1 MNFTGWVGHHWRSI
15 VLVMLAL
22 ALAGGYMTTA
32 LPVGL
37 FPQVSFPRAVVT
49 VDAGDRPA
57 DQMTLLVTVPVEQAI
72 RRVPGIR
79 HLRST
84 SSRGA
89 AQVSV
94 DFDWGADM
102 VASTLQ
108 IDAAIATVLPSL
120 PAGTSYSVRRMDPTT
135 FPIIAYGLTADTNSA
150 VTSPV
155 ALHDLAQYRIV
166 PLLSAIRGVARVDV
180 LGGGQQEIEV
190 AVDPHRLAG
199 DGLAMADVTTA
210 LAAANVLSAVGRI
223 EDHHKLFLVI
233 ADDTLTRLDQIR
245 SVVLRASPNGVLR
258 VGDVAEVTDGTAP
271 AWIKVDEDGKP
282 AVLFQVYQQP
292 DGNSVQI
299 AREVRRKLAD
309 FAPQIPKEARLAN
322 WYDQSELV
330 TQSAGSLRDAIFIG
344 LGLAAIVLLVFLR
357 NWRTTLV
364 AMLVVPATLAATVL
378 VLGLVGSSFN
388 IMTMGGIAAAVGLV
402 IDDVI
407 VMIEH
412 IARRAG
418 RAAEAGGGPD
428 AVLPAGWEFLPPLTG
443 SSLATLIVFLPL
455 GFLTGV
461 TGAFFKAL
469 SLTMASALAISY
481 LLTAFAVPVL
491 ARRIIDF
498 SRWHDGGGRESRL
511 ERGHR
516 WLLDRLFAAPW
527 IIAVAL
533 VPLLALGWIAY
544 GQVGTG
550 FMPVMDEGG
559 FVLDYRSLPGTSL
572 AETDRELSQIEAI
585 LAETPEVA
593 TFSRRTGLGLGGDLN
608 EANQGDFFVRLKP
621 QPRRGSDEI
630 MSELRQQIETRVPG
644 IAVELAQLMED
655 LIGDLTA
662 VPQPIEIQLSAQD
675 QSKLIPAAKQ
685 IAEAIGKLDG
695 VVEVKDGVTLAGDA
709 VVIRV
714 DPVAAGLEGMDPA
727 QISAQV
733 DTALTGTIAT
743 SLPGAVKQTG
753 VRVLMAPDLRKHQD
767 DLAALPIRASDGH
780 VFPLGRIAGFT
791 TDPGQPEITRDNLQ
805 RMVAVTARVEGRDMG
820 SAVQEVQQLLDKPGT
835 LPSGVSY
842 ALGGLYEQ
850 QQIAF
855 SGLLR
860 VFVAALVAEL
870 ILLVFLYERLLL
882 PLIIIAS
889 ALFSTSAV
897 FTALW
902 LTGIELNITA
912 MMGMTMIIGIATE
925 MAIFFVSEYTELA
938 QAMPLRQALIEAS
951 RNRLRPIAM
960 TTVAAILTLMPL
972 ALGLGEGSAMQQPLA
987 VAIIAGLALQFPVVL
1002 LVVPVLIGL
1011 TEQRLRLPTPN
1022 PADSFGQ

>member
-1 MNFTGWVGHHWRSI
+1 MSLVGWIGRHGRSI
-15 VLVMLAL
+15 ILVMLAL
-22 ALAGGYMTTA
+22 ALAGGYVTTV

-72 RRVPGIR
+72 RRVPGVR

-84 SSRGA
+84 SSRGE
-89 AQVSV
+89 AQISV

-102 VASTLQ
+102 VSSTLQ

-120 PAGTSYSVRRMDPTT
+120 PAGTGYSVRRMDPTT
-135 FPIIAYGLTADTNSA
+135 FPIIAYGLSAGTNPA
-150 VTSPV
+150 AASPV
-155 ALHDLAQYRIV
+155 ALHDLAQYQIV

-180 LGGGQQEIEV
+180 LGGGQHEIEV
-190 AVDPHRLAG
+190 AVDPHRLAA
-199 DGLAMADVTTA
+199 DGLAMTDVTGA

-223 EDHHKLFLVI
+223 EDHHKLFLVVT
-233 ADDTLTRLDQIR
+233 DETLTRLDQIR
-245 SVVLRASPNGVLR
+245 SVVLHASPNGVLR
-258 VGDVAEVTDGTAP
+258 IGDVAEVTDGTAP

-299 AREVRRKLAD
+299 AQDVRQKLAD
-309 FAPQIPKEARLAN
+309 FAPQIPASVKLAS

-344 LGLAAIVLLVFLR
+344 LGLAAIVLFVFLR

-378 VLGLVGSSFN
+378 VLGLTGSSFN

-418 RAAEAGGGPD
+418 RTAEAGGGPE
-428 AVLPAGWEFLPPLTG
+428 AVLPAGREFLAPLTG

-481 LLTAFAVPVL
+481 LLTVFAVPVL
-491 ARRIIDF
+491 ARHVIDF
-498 SRWHDGGGRESRL
+498 RNWHDSGARVSRL
-511 ERGHR
+511 ERGHH

-527 IIAVAL
+527 IIALAL

-550 FMPVMDEGG
+550 FMPAMDEGG

-572 AETDRELSQIEAI
+572 TETDRELGQIEAI

-621 QPRRGSDEI
+621 QPRRDSDEI
-630 MSELRQQIETRVPG
+630 MSELRQRIESTVPG
-644 IAVELAQLMED
+644 VEIELAQLMED

-662 VPQPIEIQLSAQD
+662 VPQPIEIKLSARD
-675 QSKLIPAAKQ
+675 PTALIPAAKQ

-695 VVEVKDGVTLAGDA
+695 VVEVKDGITLAGDA
-709 VVIRV
+709 IVIRV
-714 DPVAAGLEGMDPA
+714 DPVAAGLEGTDPA
-727 QISAQV
+727 QISSQIDA
-733 DTALTGTIAT
+733 ALTGTIAT
-743 SLPGAVKQTG
+743 NLPSTVKQIG
-753 VRVLMAPDLRKHQD
+753 VRVLMAPDLRMHQE
-767 DLAALPIRASDGH
+767 DLLVLPIRAPDGH
-780 VFPLGRIAGFT
+780 VFPLGRVAAFT
-791 TDPGQPEITRDNLQ
+791 TDPGQAEITRDNLQ

-820 SAVQEVQQLLDKPGT
+820 SAVQEVQRALNQPGT
-835 LPSGVSY
+835 LPAGITY

-860 VFVAALVAEL
+860 VFVAALVAEF

-889 ALFSTSAV
+889 SLLSTTAV

-902 LTGIELNITA
+902 LSGIELNITA

-925 MAIFFVSEYTELA
+925 MAIFFVSEYAELA

-960 TTVAAILTLMPL
+960 TTLAAVLTLMPL

-987 VAIIAGLALQFPVVL
+987 VAIIAGLMLQFPVVL

-1011 TEQRLRLPTPN
+1011 AERRRYQM
-1022 PADSFGQ
+1022 

>member
-1 MNFTGWVGHHWRSI
+1 MSFVAWIERHGRSI

-22 ALAGGYMTTA
+22 ALAGFYVTTV

-72 RRVPGIR
+72 RRVPGVR

-102 VASTLQ
+102 VSSTLQ

-135 FPIIAYGLTADTNSA
+135 FPIIAYGLTADT
-150 VTSPV
+150 VSPV
-155 ALHDLAQYRIV
+155 ALHDLAQYQIV
-166 PLLSAIRGVARVDV
+166 PLLSAIRGVARVEV

-190 AVDPHRLAG
+190 AVDPHRLAA
-199 DGLAMADVTTA
+199 DGLAMADVTA
-210 LAAANVLSAVGRI
+210 SLAAANVLNAVGRI
-223 EDHHKLFLVI
+223 EDHHKLFLVV
-233 ADDTLTRLDQIR
+233 ADQSLTRLDQIR
-245 SVVLRASPNGVLR
+245 SVVLRSSATGVLR
-258 VGDVAEVTDGTAP
+258 VGDVAAVTDGTAP

-299 AREVRRKLAD
+299 AQEVRRKLAD
-309 FAPQIPKEARLAN
+309 LGPQIPAGVTLAN

-344 LGLAAIVLLVFLR
+344 LGLAAVVLFVFLR

-378 VLGLVGSSFN
+378 VLGLLGSSFN

-418 RAAEAGGGPD
+418 RAAEAGGGPG
-428 AVLPAGWEFLPPLTG
+428 AVLPAGREFLAPLTG

-491 ARRIIDF
+491 ARHVIDF
-498 SRWHDGGGRESRL
+498 HTWHDSGSGESRL
-511 ERGHR
+511 ARGHR
-516 WLLDRLFAAPW
+516 RLLDRLFAAPW

-550 FMPVMDEGG
+550 FMPAMDEGG

-572 AETDRELSQIEAI
+572 TETDRELGQIEAI
-585 LAETPEVA
+585 LAETPEIA

-630 MSELRQQIETRVPG
+630 MSDLRQQIESQVPG
-644 IAVELAQLMED
+644 IEVELAQLMED

-662 VPQPIEIQLSAQD
+662 VPQPIEIQLSSRDPNA
-675 QSKLIPAAKQ
+675 LIPAAKQ
-685 IAEAIGKLDG
+685 IADAIGKLDG

-709 VVIRV
+709 IVLRV

-727 QISAQV
+727 AISTQIDA
-733 DTALTGTIAT
+733 ALTGTIAT
-743 SLPGAVKQTG
+743 SLPGAVKQIG
-753 VRVLMAPDLRKHQD
+753 VRVLMAPELRQHQE
-767 DLAALPIRASDGH
+767 DLAGLPIRAPDGH
-780 VFPLGRIAGFT
+780 VFPLGRVAAFT

-820 SAVQEVQQLLDKPGT
+820 SAVQEVRQILDKPGT
-835 LPSGVSY
+835 LPAGVTY

-860 VFVAALVAEL
+860 VFIAALVAEF

-889 ALFSTSAV
+889 SLLSTTAV

-902 LTGIELNITA
+902 LSGIELNITA

-925 MAIFFVSEYTELA
+925 MAIFFVSEYAELA
-938 QAMPLRQALIEAS
+938 LSMAPRQALIEAS

-960 TTVAAILTLMPL
+960 TTLAAILTLMPL

-987 VAIIAGLALQFPVVL
+987 VAIIAGLLLQFPVVL
-1002 LVVPVLIGL
+1002 LVVPVLIGWA
-1011 TEQRLRLPTPN
+1011 EARQGAP
-1022 PADSFGQ
+1022 